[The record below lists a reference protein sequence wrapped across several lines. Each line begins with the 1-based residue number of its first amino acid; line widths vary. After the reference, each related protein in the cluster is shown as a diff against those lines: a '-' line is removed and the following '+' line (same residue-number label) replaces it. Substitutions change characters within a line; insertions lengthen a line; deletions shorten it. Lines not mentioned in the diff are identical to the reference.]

1 MCTAFVLIDCTLL
14 YDIFGVTLMLE
25 IKSINPEH
33 KKAFKAL
40 YRSSFPDSERK
51 PYYLMKYWQM
61 CGKMELYE
69 LSDGDKF
76 CGLFIT
82 VICGEL
88 VLVDY
93 LAVCPEMRGR
103 GVGSKALELAREK
116 YRGKRLFLEIETT
129 EKACEDLELRLKRK
143 NFYLKNGLSPC
154 GFSVNLF
161 GVEMEILAF
170 DKKITYDEYMKLYR
184 YMAGRLLK
192 LKIELIN

>member
-1 MCTAFVLIDCTLL
+1 
-14 YDIFGVTLMLE
+14 MLE
-25 IKSINPEH
+25 IKSVQPKN

-40 YRSSFPDSERK
+40 YNASFPNSERK
-51 PYYLMKYWQM
+51 PYYLMKYWQH

-69 LSDGDKF
+69 LSDGNDF

-82 VICGEL
+82 VICDEL
-88 VLVDY
+88 VLIDY
-93 LAVCPEMRGR
+93 LAVCSELRGR

-116 YRGKRLFLEIETT
+116 YKDKRLFLEIETT
-129 EKACEDLELRLKRK
+129 EKPCEDLDIRKKRK
-143 NFYLKNGLSPC
+143 QFYLKNGLSPC

-170 DKKITYDEYMKLYR
+170 DEAITYDEYMKLYR
-184 YMAGRLLK
+184 HMAGNLLK